1 MTNSLSAERIGEPH
15 ALILHSA
22 EGELLGSQTPRFFYG
37 TEGDLGP
44 GEDAIALAYEFELEL
59 DPWQQFVL
67 SEALRERPSDGKW
80 AAFEVGL
87 MVSRQCGKGAILE
100 ALELAALLLF
110 EERRILHTAHLFQTA
125 LDGQRRLH
133 ELLDRRPDLVK
144 HKAVGSH
151 GHESVQLTSGPNKG
165 AKVEFMTRTKGGG
178 LGLPVDRIIFDEAMF
193 ISPESYQA
201 LLPTVSARPNGQI
214 WLTGSA
220 VDQRI
225 HVGCEQFAG
234 LRYRGLHSEPGKRIC
249 YFEWSAPEDADVSNP
264 EVWALANP
272 GLGARIT
279 VEDVQAE
286 YDAFMSAGGERAFGV
301 QRLGIGDW
309 PLLGAARSE
318 IPADKWN
325 AMRNSTPSLTGRTVI
340 TLYRAPEGGPWAITA
355 AQRVEDG
362 RIHLEVGYTGT
373 DTADIVLRKLI
384 DVVTAWDPAAVLVGR
399 GAAAEVIPG
408 LEAVGINAESP
419 SLTEEAQA
427 CGGLL
432 NDALAVDEPLLSH
445 SNQHGLNNAVTH
457 AIKREL
463 PSGGFVWDCVE
474 GSAYAQ
480 LMGVTLSRWGLLK
493 FCVPESEPRIH
504 EWPDDEEIR
513 RWMEEEDDELI

>member
-1 MTNSLSAERIGEPH
+1 MLSDEPN
-15 ALILHSA
+15 AK
-22 EGELLGSQTPRFFYG
+22 LLGHQTPRIFYSP
-37 TEGDLGP
+37 EGDTSAGD
-44 GEDAIALAYEFELEL
+44 DAIELAAEFGLYL
-59 DPWQQFVL
+59 DPWQQLVV
-67 SEALRERPSDGKW
+67 REGLKERSSDGKW
-80 AAFEVGL
+80 AAYEVGVN
-87 MVSRQCGKGAILE
+87 VSRQNGKGSCLE
-100 ALELAALLLF
+100 AVELAGIFLF
-110 EERRILHTAHLFQTA
+110 DEELIIHSAHEFKTSA
-125 LDGQRRLH
+125 DAMRRLH
-133 ELLDRRPDLVK
+133 LLLTQGGVK
-144 HKAVGSH
+144 HKAVASH
-151 GHESVQLTSGPNKG
+151 GQERIEILEGPAKG
-165 AKVEFMTRTKGGG
+165 ARVMFITRTKGGG
-178 LGLPVDRIIFDEAMF
+178 LGFSVDRLILDEAMM

-201 LLPTVSARPNGQI
+201 LLPTLISRPNPQI

-225 HVGCEQFAG
+225 HAGCEQFAG
-234 LRYRGLHSEPGKRIC
+234 LRHRALKNEPGKRIC
-249 YFEWSAPEDADVSNP
+249 YLEWSAPEDVNMASR
-264 EVWALANP
+264 EAWWQANP
-272 GLGARIT
+272 GGGIRIT
-279 VEDVQAE
+279 EEDIEAE
-286 YDAFMSAGGERAFGV
+286 YESFMSAGGERAFGV

-309 PLLGAARSE
+309 PVFGADRSE

-493 FCVPESEPRIH
+493 FCVPEPEPRIH